1 MTQTPSLAM
10 SDFSLVTCLGAGRAA
25 NLAALRQG
33 RSGLAPCRFE
43 ALPFQTYTGEIAGL
57 DAHASRGCIRRL
69 RLPQQPARGA
79 GAAAGR
85 FYGIRGGSA

>member
-43 ALPFQTYTGEIAGL
+43 TLPFPDL
-57 DAHASRGCIRRL
+57 CR
-69 RLPQQPARGA
+69 
-79 GAAAGR
+79 
-85 FYGIRGGSA
+85 